1 MKFDIFIEFHFF
13 STELIE
19 YWCRRQVVLKNWN
32 VMNKLIQLYSCKL
45 EAFPVNVLHSHILY
59 KIAYFIHYNRF
70 ELQFF
75 SKINFA
81 VTCID
86 IVYIY
91 VCLIF
96 HKIPFETYTWL
107 SNVLSYVSLCS
118 QNLVLWKLEI
128 VILIENKLIKPK

>member
-13 STELIE
+13 SAELIE

-91 VCLIF
+91 TF
-96 HKIPFETYTWL
+96 
-107 SNVLSYVSLCS
+107 VLSFTKFPLKRIPDYLMPSLMLAYVVKTSS
-118 QNLVLWKLEI
+118 FENLR
-128 VILIENKLIKPK
+128 